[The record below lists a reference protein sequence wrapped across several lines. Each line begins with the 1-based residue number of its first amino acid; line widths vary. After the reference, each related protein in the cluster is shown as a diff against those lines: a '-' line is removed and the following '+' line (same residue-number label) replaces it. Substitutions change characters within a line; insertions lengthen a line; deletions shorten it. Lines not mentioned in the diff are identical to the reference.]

1 VWAYRK
7 LYPGAGSVYHAG
19 IDLPIFWHGATP
31 FGVLIYNDAHPME
44 LARVLA
50 ARGAAILMGRVPMQA
65 PRGEGIGVAG
75 PGDERAR
82 GPGGGQRRACG
93 GRRRRWPPG

>member
-50 ARGAAILMGRVPMQA
+50 ARGAAILMVASPCGTERRRNR
-65 PRGEGIGVAG
+65 RG
-75 PGDERAR
+75 
-82 GPGGGQRRACG
+82 GPGG
-93 GRRRRWPPG
+93 